1 MGKVCYEVYQLR
13 QRRLELED
21 SSGESMAMAQEQQVR
36 TGKTAPPPV
45 FCKCGASSFWRAAQT
60 RRAREND
67 VVATVKKALTAA
79 LFIAHVQEHTG
90 ETDVAFPQLQQ
101 WQQGEGGAWATEAVS
116 FNAENLLRTE
126 ERALYQS
133 KVDAVEQPI
142 KGVIG
147 KMEMDA
153 SYYEGCEQAS
163 AGRYQVYESHK
174 ATCAQLQARL

>member
-1 MGKVCYEVYQLR
+1 M
-13 QRRLELED
+13 
-21 SSGESMAMAQEQQVR
+21 
-36 TGKTAPPPV
+36 
-45 FCKCGASSFWRAAQT
+45 
-60 RRAREND
+60 
-67 VVATVKKALTAA
+67 
-79 LFIAHVQEHTG
+79 
-90 ETDVAFPQLQQ
+90 AFPQLQQ

-147 KMEMDA
+147 KMEMAA